1 NMILHIAAANAK
13 SMHPRLKIVIV
24 FFLGA
29 ATLIHILLDDGAFFS
44 SLTSFDI
51 NYHTSID
58 TIADGTSSTLN
69 DSFVESL
76 AVNGTSLCPVTPPG
90 LVGKIRV
97 WMDGPSYDQLEH
109 LYSSSIDKGGHSSPH
124 ECIARHKVAI
134 IVPYRDRDTQLRI
147 MLHNL
152 HALLTKQQLDYGI
165 YIVEQIANQTF
176 NRAKL
181 MNVGFEE
188 AIKDYGWDCFVF
200 HDVDLLPE
208 DDRNVY
214 SCPAQPRH
222 MSVAVDKFNYKL
234 PYGSIFGGISAL
246 TREHV
251 EKINGFSND
260 YWGWGGE
267 DDDLSTR
274 VSLAGYKISRYP
286 AEIARYK
293 MIKHSHEST
302 NKINKCRYKLM
313 GKTKQRWMSDGI
325 SSINYNVVRFEKRSL
340 FTNILVDL
348 LYEESILKLRKTFPS
363 C

>member
-1 NMILHIAAANAK
+1 
-13 SMHPRLKIVIV
+13 MHPRLKIVVILLAV
-24 FFLGA
+24 
-29 ATLIHILLDDGAFFS
+29 ATTIHILLDDGAFFS
-44 SLTSFDI
+44 SLASFNFD
-51 NYHTSID
+51 YHTSID
-58 TIADGTSSTLN
+58 TISEGTSSTLN
-69 DSFVESL
+69 ESVVSSTT
-76 AVNGTSLCPVTPPG
+76 VNDTSLCPATPKG

-97 WMDGPSYDQLEH
+97 WMDGPSYDQLEK
-109 LYSSSIDKGGHSSPH
+109 LYSSSVEKGGHSYPH
-124 ECIARHKVAI
+124 NCIARHKVAI

-181 MNVGFEE
+181 MNVGFDQ
-188 AIKDYGWDCFVF
+188 AIKEYGWECFVF

-208 DDRNVY
+208 DDRNLY

-222 MSVAVDKFNYKL
+222 MSVAVDKFNYQL

-274 VSLAGYKISRYP
+274 VSMAGYKISRYP

-293 MIKHSHEST
+293 MIKHSHESS

-325 SSINYNVVRFEKRSL
+325 SSLNYNVTKIEKSLL
-340 FTNILVDL
+340 FTRIIVDL
-348 LYEESILKLRKTFPS
+348 LYDESILKLRKTFPS